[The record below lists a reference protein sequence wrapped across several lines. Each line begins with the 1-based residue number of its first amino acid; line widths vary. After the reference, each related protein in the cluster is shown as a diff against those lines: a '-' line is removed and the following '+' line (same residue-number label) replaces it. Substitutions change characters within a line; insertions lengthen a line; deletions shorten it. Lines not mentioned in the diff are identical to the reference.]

1 LRYNSTIIQP
11 NNPLLEWMSLIF
23 YGETKP
29 ATPEEL
35 ANMTTPYELVLGSD
49 ASLYFK

>member
-1 LRYNSTIIQP
+1 
-11 NNPLLEWMSLIF
+11 MSLIF